1 MLVFLGFKM
10 AMSGSVLHQA
20 GWLCQNVASN
30 ENNKLSMLS
39 SGVRLGGCGG
49 TVKRHGCVCQVYCT
63 YISVMRAFFSFDNFI
78 CRGCY
83 KINTIQCLFWCTL
96 IGQIQKN
103 IQLIMQT
110 LNRRKFGNL

>member
-63 YISVMRAFFSFDNFI
+63 YISVMRAFFHLI
-78 CRGCY
+78 
-83 KINTIQCLFWCTL
+83 ILFVEGVIKL
-96 IGQIQKN
+96 ILSN
-103 IQLIMQT
+103 AF
-110 LNRRKFGNL
+110 FGVH